1 MIDRIISYYILIG
14 GKAERDASFLSFRL
28 EVMNIFC
35 IFVAYY
41 LASRKSGARVEIIKR
56 LKIRVI

>member
-1 MIDRIISYYILIG
+1 MWGKII
-14 GKAERDASFLSFRL
+14 KMSFLSFRL